1 MKKSIDLSNAA
12 KKLLRK
18 LLGHGADSG
27 ICVSRRNASAAS
39 ELEALGLAAWR
50 DDKKLEATELAK
62 DPRFL

>member
-1 MKKSIDLSNAA
+1 MKKSIELSPQA

-27 ICVSRRNASAAS
+27 ICVSRRIIPAAN
-39 ELEALGLAAWR
+39 ELESLKLARWR
-50 DDKKLEATELAK
+50 DDKKLEATQLAK